1 MNIDLPNLT
10 SIIYSPRPMNNHM
23 DFGET
28 MDSSFFYPRYLL
40 MESISEYR
48 TLMIFRYT
56 KTAKGRATLVIQE
69 SSKLH

>member
-1 MNIDLPNLT
+1 MND
-10 SIIYSPRPMNNHM
+10 HM